1 MVEGWP
7 LCVFNALLAY
17 ISAAYLINLCSKKKV
32 GTYDPNYQTLAN
44 IQGDVFGA
52 DKKAAP
58 APAIKPGGPGMAGTY
73 DPNYQTLANV
83 QGDVFGADKKNAPAG
98 GGGGGGG
105 GAPPPEIKPG
115 AGGMAGTFDPNYQTL
130 AGMNA
135 DVFKK

>member
-1 MVEGWP
+1 MRQKVMQPNNFP
-7 LCVFNALLAY
+7 LL
-17 ISAAYLINLCSKKKV
+17 
-32 GTYDPNYQTLAN
+32 PTLN
-44 IQGDVFGA
+44 RRCHL
-52 DKKAAP
+52 
-58 APAIKPGGPGMAGTY
+58 GTY

-98 GGGGGGG
+98 GGG
-105 GAPPPEIKPG
+105 APPEIKPG